1 MANPSQM
8 FDNTLDAVKGWFH
21 EAALDHSGALNTN
34 VTIDPVPQ
42 GRVVHL
48 DATGTYSMGVT
59 AAFMPIFLLNSSD
72 DPDVANAGGD
82 YWQAIAPTG
91 KLSGLVA
98 TGGYELESTEFLVT
112 GATYAPGQ
120 YLSAQALDTDATVGG
135 ALSNQDDAGVTEAD
149 ITAGVAL
156 VNPMLSG
163 GATNQACCGT
173 VSAAVAANSHG
184 VNVLR
189 FWPAYI
195 PGVS

>member
-8 FDNTLDAVKGWFH
+8 FDHTLDACKGWFH
-21 EAALDHSGALNTN
+21 EAALDHSAKLNAS
-34 VTIDPVPQ
+34 VTVDPVEQ

-48 DATGTYSMGVT
+48 DADGTYSLGVT

-72 DPDVANAGGD
+72 DPDVANPGGE
-82 YWQAIAPTG
+82 YWQAVAPTG

-98 TGGYELESTEFLVT
+98 TGGYELESSEFIVT
-112 GATYAPGQ
+112 GLTYAPGQ
-120 YLSAQALDTDATVGG
+120 YLSAMTGNDATASG
-135 ALSNQDDAGVTEAD
+135 AFSNEDDTGPPSLSDLTTGT
-149 ITAGVAL
+149 AL

-184 VNVLR
+184 IDVLR